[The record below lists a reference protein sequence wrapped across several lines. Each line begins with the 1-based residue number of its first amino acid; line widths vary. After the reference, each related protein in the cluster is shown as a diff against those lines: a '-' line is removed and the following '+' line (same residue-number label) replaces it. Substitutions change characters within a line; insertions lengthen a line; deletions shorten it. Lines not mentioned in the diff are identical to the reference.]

1 MNRECTTYHYSLK
14 TDSKNY
20 EFIPL
25 STTQHK
31 KNKEPKK
38 LLIHPSKDYP
48 GKCMMHHPKICNNG

>member
-1 MNRECTTYHYSLK
+1 MINEQGVHHIPLLSLK

-38 LLIHPSKDYP
+38 LLIHPSKDYQV
-48 GKCMMHHPKICNNG
+48 NA